1 MASASGSRSTR
12 FDAHWNHGDPPTVY
26 LSGEVDLNTHDRL
39 AAVLDQAA
47 QPGRDLVL
55 DCTKLAYI
63 DVAGIRVVLR
73 AARVI
78 GDGQLRLTGV
88 HGTVAMIIDVLDL
101 AGTVPNLR
109 QDTP

>member
-12 FDAHWNHGDPPTVY
+12 FEAHWDHGDPPTVY
-26 LSGEVDLNTHDRL
+26 LTGEVDLNTHDQL
-39 AAVLDQAA
+39 TAVLDQAA
-47 QPGRDLVL
+47 RPGRDLVL
-55 DCTKLAYI
+55 DCTKLTFI

-88 HGTVAMIIDVLDL
+88 HSAVAMIIDVLDL
-101 AGTVPNLR
+101 TSTVPNLR
-109 QDTP
+109 QDTT